1 MDWWAFGVLL
11 FEMVAGYPPF
21 YDEEI
26 TATYKKILAGRMA
39 FPAHV
44 SVTCRDLI
52 RRLLKACHWLL
63 RWADSATDLDRAD
76 VCCAK
81 TVQPILIG
89 QMCAVRPELVS
100 AGVLATCTCGH
111 M

>member
-1 MDWWAFGVLL
+1 MFSEHAFAAWLCWGLVSTAAAPPQGHGKPVDWWAFGVLL

-21 YDEEI
+21 YDEDI

-52 RRLLKACHWLL
+52 RRLLKACRWLPK
-63 RWADSATDLDRAD
+63 WADSATNLGRAD
-76 VCCAK
+76 VCCA
-81 TVQPILIG
+81 T
-89 QMCAVRPELVS
+89 
-100 AGVLATCTCGH
+100 
-111 M
+111 